1 MQMNPQDYELIAL
14 SHVLARYRISGE
26 LPAINGQPFNINNF
40 KQALFNGVSTDT
52 DININIEKVENTV
65 VDCDNEQDTIPESAE
80 QALEEIKQEP
90 VPETSVP
97 EIKLTDSEPVK
108 EEKSSISGKLF
119 QFFTKDGKNES

>member
-26 LPAINGQPFNINNF
+26 LPTINGQPFNIDNF
-40 KQALFNGVSTDT
+40 KQAIFNGVDTNT

-65 VDCDNEQDTIPESAE
+65 VDCDNEHDTIPESAE
-80 QALEEIKQEP
+80 QAIEEIKQEP
-90 VPETSVP
+90 VPEIPVP
-97 EIKLTDSEPVK
+97 EIKVTESEPVK

-119 QFFTKDGKNES
+119 QFFTKDGKNDS